1 MDLAKAMKDIIL
13 KTKYAIEQICI
24 SIMKAFWILPIKQ
37 QYFFIS
43 YDGKQYSDSPRCISE
58 YVHFNTPQAKILW
71 ALDNDLDEVPG
82 YVTKVKRNS
91 LLFYIAICS
100 SKTIV
105 TNNSLPSIFPK
116 RKNQIVLNTWHGGS
130 PTKTVGFMESNPNP
144 YYKYYF
150 KLQEKKTSAILSN
163 STFFT
168 EEVVHKS
175 FGYSNI
181 KVLEFGMPKN
191 DVFFKDHTKVRESV
205 CRYFGIIDCEN
216 TGIVLYAPTFRGSAH
231 NGSFLSKEEQ
241 LSIKDTT
248 EWLSKKFHKSFIF
261 LFRAHHAMKDID
273 MEGAFSA
280 TQYPDMQD
288 LLCAADVLIT
298 DYSSCM
304 HDFSLMKKPV
314 FLYIPDYKEYMKD
327 RGFYYDIPTMPFPFA
342 FDKDGLHGVISD
354 FSEEEYNI
362 GVDRYLSRMNNFD
375 DGTATD
381 KTIKWLEEQWT
392 KE

>member
-1 MDLAKAMKDIIL
+1 
-13 KTKYAIEQICI
+13 
-24 SIMKAFWILPIKQ
+24 
-37 QYFFIS
+37 
-43 YDGKQYSDSPRCISE
+43 
-58 YVHFNTPQAKILW
+58 
-71 ALDNDLDEVPG
+71 
-82 YVTKVKRNS
+82 
-91 LLFYIAICS
+91 
-100 SKTIV
+100 
-105 TNNSLPSIFPK
+105 
-116 RKNQIVLNTWHGGS
+116 
-130 PTKTVGFMESNPNP
+130 MESNPNP

-175 FGYSNI
+175 FGYYNI

-191 DVFFKDHTKVRESV
+191 DVFFRDHAKVREEV
-205 CRYFGIIDCEN
+205 CHYFGIKDN
-216 TGIVLYAPTFRGSAH
+216 KDTGIVLYAPTFRGSAH
-231 NGSFLSKEEQ
+231 NGAFLAKEEQ
-241 LSIKDTT
+241 LSIKNTI
-248 EWLSKKFHKSFIF
+248 EWLSKRFHKQFIF

-273 MEGAFSA
+273 MEGALSA